1 MLIST
6 VFLETINMWLGL
18 QEYKC
23 VKENPSVALTN
34 ISKIKVISK
43 GESCSKFSP
52 LRYIYTKIIEIDKR
66 MIKINAKFNLKINVK
81 KNDVAKGLN
90 LYYRY

>member
-34 ISKIKVISK
+34 ISKIKVINK

-52 LRYIYTKIIEIDKR
+52 LRYIYICQNHRNRQEQRI
-66 MIKINAKFNLKINVK
+66 IKINAKFNLKINVK
-81 KNDVAKGLN
+81 KKGIKSL
-90 LYYRY
+90 L